1 MHHNSEVKGQ
11 TPTNIWRDK
20 QIQQKKNPTA
30 KVQLLKAED
39 SEPIGGTEQ
48 WWLCSLCT
56 TGFNKSQSHSI
67 FLVNHS
73 SSLYTINL
81 INPSQFL
88 P

>member
-20 QIQQKKNPTA
+20 QIQQQKKPTA

-48 WWLCSLCT
+48 
-56 TGFNKSQSHSI
+56 
-67 FLVNHS
+67 
-73 SSLYTINL
+73 
-81 INPSQFL
+81 
-88 P
+88 